1 MVMILSSHFVFS
13 QKQTFTGTVTDAKTA
28 EPISGVS
35 VKLKGKAAGTMTAQ
49 DGSFSISAQPGDVL
63 EISFVG
69 FKTES
74 VKLTSV
80 VWDLTFIE
88 SGNIFP
94 RIQRGTLTGKPRL
107 SLGS

>member
-1 MVMILSSHFVFS
+1 MKLQKSLLFMVMIISSHFVFS

-35 VKLKGKAAGTMTAQ
+35 VKVKGKAAGTMTAQ
-49 DGSFSISAQPGDVL
+49 NGSFSISAQPGDVL

-74 VKLTSV
+74 VKLTSETKIAV
-80 VWDLTFIE
+80 ALT
-88 SGNIFP
+88 
-94 RIQRGTLTGKPRL
+94 
-107 SLGS
+107 LG